1 MNGPPPLTPA
11 HYASRG
17 RQPRSTSDASPTRQ
31 RNTDDLLSNLT
42 PRTVVDAFRNP
53 SGAMKACIDS
63 ATPAEQAF
71 ALRVAVAS
79 NNIHEWLEE
88 LSAWPWPANGGS
100 AGFEM
105 ATARRSRTP
114 RSDSEL
120 SDDEP
125 SEAESYMGAIA
136 RYDRRIEEIGQGLDE
151 LDIEEIKTQVLR
163 NHIMPLSRPG
173 TPAMDSAHARASA
186 IAATARM
193 DDLTA
198 LITTTT
204 LQALPNL
211 SKLSKLM
218 NSWNFRIQVLRMV
231 PAFLDHVADAEVA
244 LQSGQNVIGLGA
256 KVGQHQPSNAT
267 LSTLSRA
274 EFEVMKPIL
283 ERKVAKAGQHLDA
296 MLDILE
302 GQPDTLPEKWID
314 RVDALEQAYGE
325 WSVACERKIRET
337 DLARMI
343 REIGASAADP
353 GQPAHDGT
361 NGNAVASKQ
370 PIANGPSTSESGEP
384 GLDSPTLNGSSVSQD
399 SKAQTPV
406 SKPVIKLHLPPAEA
420 TEYGDHGT
428 VLDLTSPTVERQAR
442 RLHGDYAGSGKDE
455 LSQGMLD
462 GSHHNQVVSL
472 EGHAE
477 AVHDQRD
484 ERLAGARLYQPDSD
498 SDLSDNSY
506 VYQAGLPPLPRGRR
520 DSGISES
527 STIVHEP
534 QDSFTDSFC
543 SDQFDQ
549 GTPER
554 LRQRYMD
561 PDATMN
567 DDLVTSDSPTPFRSS
582 TRSMSVS
589 FSDKPIIT
597 ELPSFENPPSTPTKS
612 PSIPEDDILAEE
624 QDSPIQISTPHR
636 DDQLRQQI
644 SEILES
650 VPAKIRLKSE
660 PPAFNL
666 NPPDFKMP
674 LARKSSRPSDAIQ
687 RTQSNMSMRSA
698 YSSRSGTPSFILAP
712 AYARNSRPRQQRGNQ
727 EIKVYHLSRSNGEA
741 PIKLFIRCVGEHGE
755 RVMVRVGGGWA
766 DLGEYLK
773 EYASHHGRR
782 SGAAGGV
789 DGGRVEVKDLPR
801 TGMGMGT
808 PPSRPTSAMDSSS
821 PVGGSGGGSISPLKL
836 RKTRRPTTASDNDDA
851 AAMRRPKTP
860 SATIVPKPSLRQLN
874 NNNNSTTTPSPP
886 GGSSSIRSRAS
897 SRISWDEEDSFSL
910 GMAGPRA
917 KQIEMSEESRAWV
930 ESVKEKVRLAS
941 GEYLLGRTPSGPVSS
956 SSAQQA
962 QRAISQEEL
971 VLEGG
976 GTAPRFGEIGK
987 VGGTKRV
994 FRRGP

>member
-1 MNGPPPLTPA
+1 MNGPPQLTPA
-11 HYASRG
+11 LYASRG
-17 RQPRSTSDASPTRQ
+17 RQPRSTSDSSPARQ

-42 PRTVVDAFRNP
+42 PRTVVNAFRNP
-53 SGAMKACIDS
+53 SGALKACID
-63 ATPAEQAF
+63 AVTPAEQAF
-71 ALRVAVAS
+71 ALRVAIAS
-79 NNIHEWLEE
+79 NSIHEWLEE
-88 LSAWPWPANGGS
+88 LSAWPWPAGGGP
-100 AGFEM
+100 AGFKM
-105 ATARRSRTP
+105 ATTKRRRDP
-114 RSDSEL
+114 RSGSEP
-120 SDDEP
+120 SDNEL
-125 SEAESYMGAIA
+125 SEAESYMSTIA
-136 RYDRRIEEIGQGLDE
+136 RYDRRIEEIGQGLDK

-173 TPAMDSAHARASA
+173 TPAMDTAHARAAST

-198 LITTTT
+198 LVTTTT

-211 SKLSKLM
+211 SKLSRLM
-218 NSWNFRIQVLRMV
+218 DSWNFRIQVLRIV
-231 PAFLDHVADAEVA
+231 PVFLDHIADAEVA
-244 LQSGQNVIGLGA
+244 LQAGQKVIGLGA
-256 KVGQHQPSNAT
+256 KADKDQSNVIP
-267 LSTLSRA
+267 STLSRA
-274 EFEVMKPIL
+274 QFEVMKPIL
-283 ERKVAKAGQHLDA
+283 ERKVSKAGQRLDA

-302 GQPDTLPEKWID
+302 GQPDTLPEEWID
-314 RVDALEQAYGE
+314 RVDALERAYGE

-337 DLARMI
+337 DLARMA
-343 REIGASAADP
+343 REAGAKAEP
-353 GQPAHDGT
+353 EPQQPTHGT
-361 NGNAVASKQ
+361 NGDAIASKQ
-370 PIANGPSTSESGEP
+370 SANNGSSAFAPEEP
-384 GLDSPTLNGSSVSQD
+384 GLDSLTLNDSGLLQD
-399 SKAQTPV
+399 SQRQTPV

-420 TEYGDHGT
+420 KDYGENGA
-428 VLDLTSPTVERQAR
+428 VLDLTSPTVEKQVH
-442 RLHGDYAGSGKDE
+442 RLHGDCAGSDDGDN
-455 LSQGMLD
+455 SRVLD
-462 GSHHNQVVSL
+462 GSHVDRAVSP

-477 AVHDQRD
+477 AVHGKRD

-498 SDLSDNSY
+498 SDLSDTSY
-506 VYQAGLPPLPRGRR
+506 VYQPGLPSLSHVRR
-520 DSGISES
+520 DSSISES
-527 STIVHEP
+527 STIVHE
-534 QDSFTDSFC
+534 QHDSFTDSFC

-554 LRQRYMD
+554 PRQRYMD

-567 DDLVTSDSPTPFRSS
+567 DYLAISDSSTVFRSS

-589 FSDKPIIT
+589 FNDKPTIT
-597 ELPSFENPPSTPTKS
+597 ELPSSENPPSTPTKS
-612 PSIPEDDILAEE
+612 PPIPEDDVLAEE
-624 QDSPIQISTPHR
+624 LDSPFQMSTPRR
-636 DDQLRQQI
+636 DDQLQQQI

-650 VPAKIRLKSE
+650 VPARIRLKSE
-660 PPAFNL
+660 PPLVNL

-674 LARKSSRPSDAIQ
+674 LTRKSSRPSDAIP

-712 AYARNSRPRQQRGNQ
+712 AYGRNSRPRQQRSNQ

-782 SGAAGGV
+782 SGAAGGAE
-789 DGGRVEVKDLPR
+789 GGKVEVKDIPR
-801 TGMGMGT
+801 TGTGMGMGT

-836 RKTRRPTTASDNDDA
+836 RKTRRPTAASDNDDGA
-851 AAMRRPKTP
+851 APWRPKTP
-860 SATIVPKPSLRQLN
+860 SAAIVPKPSLRQLN
-874 NNNNSTTTPSPP
+874 HNNSTTTPSPP
-886 GGSSSIRSRAS
+886 VGSSSIRSRAS

-941 GEYLLGRTPSGPVSS
+941 GEHLMGRIPSGPA
-956 SSAQQA
+956 SSASA

-976 GTAPRFGEIGK
+976 GTAPRFGEIGR

>member
-1 MNGPPPLTPA
+1 MNGPPQLTPA
-11 HYASRG
+11 PYASRG
-17 RQPRSTSDASPTRQ
+17 RQPRSTSDSSPTRQ

-53 SGAMKACIDS
+53 SGALKACID
-63 ATPAEQAF
+63 AVTPAEQAF
-71 ALRVAVAS
+71 ALRVAIAS
-79 NNIHEWLEE
+79 NNIHGWLEE
-88 LSAWPWPANGGS
+88 LSAWPWPAGGGS
-100 AGFEM
+100 AGFKM
-105 ATARRSRTP
+105 VTTKRRSRIP
-114 RSDSEL
+114 HSDSEL
-120 SDDEP
+120 LDDEL
-125 SEAESYMGAIA
+125 SEVESYMSTIA
-136 RYDRRIEEIGQGLDE
+136 RYDRRIQEIGQGLDK

-173 TPAMDSAHARASA
+173 TPAMDSAHARTAST
-186 IAATARM
+186 IAVAARM

-198 LITTTT
+198 LVTTTT

-211 SKLSKLM
+211 SKLSRLM
-218 NSWNFRIQVLRMV
+218 DSWNFRIQVLRMV
-231 PAFLDHVADAEVA
+231 PIFLHHIAGAEMA
-244 LQSGQNVIGLGA
+244 LQAGQNVIGLGA
-256 KVGQHQPSNAT
+256 KADKDQSNVT
-267 LSTLSRA
+267 SSTLSRA
-274 EFEVMKPIL
+274 QFEVMKPIL

-302 GQPDTLPEKWID
+302 GQPDTLPEEWID
-314 RVDALEQAYGE
+314 RVDALERAYGE

-337 DLARMI
+337 DLVRMAR
-343 REIGASAADP
+343 EAGAKADP
-353 GQPAHDGT
+353 GQPTHGT
-361 NGNAVASKQ
+361 NGNAVASK
-370 PIANGPSTSESGEP
+370 PPASSGSSELAPEEP
-384 GLDSPTLNGSSVSQD
+384 GLDSPTLNDSSLLQD
-399 SKAQTPV
+399 SQGQNPV
-406 SKPVIKLHLPPAEA
+406 SKPVIKLHLPPAE
-420 TEYGDHGT
+420 TEDYGEKGT
-428 VLDLTSPTVERQAR
+428 VLDLTSPTVEKQAR
-442 RLHGDYAGSGKDE
+442 RLHGDYAGSDDDE
-455 LSQGMLD
+455 NSRVLD
-462 GSHHNQVVSL
+462 GSPHGRAVSP

-477 AVHDQRD
+477 AVHDKRD
-484 ERLAGARLYQPDSD
+484 EHLAGARLYQPDSD
-498 SDLSDNSY
+498 SDLSDTSY
-506 VYQAGLPPLPRGRR
+506 VFQAGLPSLSRVRR
-520 DSGISES
+520 DSNVSES

-549 GTPER
+549 GTPDR
-554 LRQRYMD
+554 PRRRYID

-567 DDLVTSDSPTPFRSS
+567 DDLVTSDSPTVFQSS

-589 FSDKPIIT
+589 FNDKPTIT
-597 ELPSFENPPSTPTKS
+597 EVLSFENPPSTPTKS
-612 PSIPEDDILAEE
+612 PPIPEDDVLAEE
-624 QDSPIQISTPHR
+624 PDSPFQMSTPRR
-636 DDQLRQQI
+636 DDQLQQQI

-660 PPAFNL
+660 PPVVNL

-674 LARKSSRPSDAIQ
+674 LTRKSSRPSDAIP

-712 AYARNSRPRQQRGNQ
+712 AYARSSRPRQQRSNQ

-782 SGAAGGV
+782 SGAAGGA
-789 DGGRVEVKDLPR
+789 DGGKVEVKDIPR
-801 TGMGMGT
+801 TGMGMGMGT
-808 PPSRPTSAMDSSS
+808 PPSRPTSAMGSSS

-836 RKTRRPTTASDNDDA
+836 RKTRRPTAASDNDDA
-851 AAMRRPKTP
+851 AAPWRPKTP
-860 SATIVPKPSLRQLN
+860 SAAIVPKPSLRQLN
-874 NNNNSTTTPSPP
+874 HSNSTTTPSPP
-886 GGSSSIRSRAS
+886 VGSSSIRSRAS

-941 GEYLLGRTPSGPVSS
+941 GEHFMGRIPSGAASS
-956 SSAQQA
+956 SA

-976 GTAPRFGEIGK
+976 GAAPRFGEIGK